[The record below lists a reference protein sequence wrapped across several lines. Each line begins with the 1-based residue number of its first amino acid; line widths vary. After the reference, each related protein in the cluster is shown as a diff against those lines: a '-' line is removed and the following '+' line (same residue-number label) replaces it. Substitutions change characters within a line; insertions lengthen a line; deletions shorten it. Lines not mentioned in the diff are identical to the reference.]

1 MRCAALRDTTLQCDC
16 SRVVEKRPFKG
27 RAQCTA
33 ERALA
38 PARPH
43 KSGPP
48 SFVLQNSLSITL
60 APHAESSVSR
70 LPRYHQSAMAPTKFL
85 LQEFP
90 WHERYRVSDPE
101 RVLTPALALYPDAIA
116 SNIRCTLDLLAG
128 RADRWRAHIK
138 TAKLNYT
145 LRMLI
150 DRGVRNLKC
159 ATTLELLQAC
169 QTGATDVLV
178 AFPLMGANAHR
189 VREINNQH
197 PGVRISVLAEN
208 EAQVHQWRGAD
219 VGIFL
224 DINPGM
230 NRTGIE
236 QSSRQYVVEL
246 AQAVS
251 QSGLEFRGLHYYDGQ
266 FGAVAEP
273 QRTKAAH
280 AGYDQLLGLVRD
292 LEAAG
297 IHVPEVVTAGTPTLP
312 CSIAYPGFDNAN
324 FLHRVSPGTVVYHDA
339 TSLTQFPP
347 EYGYAPAALVIAR
360 VISHPQPNIITCDA
374 GHKAVSADAGV
385 PTSVVVGH
393 PELTPL
399 SPSEEHLPFA
409 VSEGPNSPQVGDI
422 LYLIPRHV
430 CPTVNNFDAALI
442 LRNGQVESVEEVSA
456 RGHEGPLLNQTV
468 VGSATVESIAERIEK

>member
-1 MRCAALRDTTLQCDC
+1 
-16 SRVVEKRPFKG
+16 
-27 RAQCTA
+27 
-33 ERALA
+33 
-38 PARPH
+38 
-43 KSGPP
+43 
-48 SFVLQNSLSITL
+48 
-60 APHAESSVSR
+60 
-70 LPRYHQSAMAPTKFL
+70 MAPTKFL

-150 DRGVRNLKC
+150 DRGVSNLKC

-430 CPTVNNFDAALI
+430 CPTVNNFDAAVI